1 MDALNA
7 SIGSPL
13 EVPIISM
20 PTPPPTPLNA
30 GETYHSLCKTKK
42 IKLDI
47 IKALI
52 EGREEGVQSQIIN
65 KNRSKYFA
73 MMPN

>member
-7 SIGSPL
+7 SVHLLKSQL
-13 EVPIISM
+13 FQY
-20 PTPPPTPLNA
+20 PPPPPLNA
-30 GETYHSLCKTKK
+30 GATYHSLCKTKK

-52 EGREEGVQSQIIN
+52 EGREEGVQSQILN
-65 KNRSKYFA
+65 TNSSKYLA

>member
-1 MDALNA
+1 MDALNV
-7 SIGSPL
+7 SVHLLKSQL
-13 EVPIISM
+13 FQC
-20 PTPPPTPLNA
+20 PPPPLNA

-47 IKALI
+47 IK
-52 EGREEGVQSQIIN
+52 GREEGVQSQILN
-65 KNRSKYFA
+65 KNISKYFA

>member
-7 SIGSPL
+7 SVHLLKSQLFP
-13 EVPIISM
+13 M
-20 PTPPPTPLNA
+20 PPPLNA

-52 EGREEGVQSQIIN
+52 EGREEGVQSQILN

>member
-1 MDALNA
+1 MNTLNA
-7 SIGSPL
+7 SVHILKSQL
-13 EVPIISM
+13 FQC
-20 PTPPPTPLNA
+20 PPPLNA

-52 EGREEGVQSQIIN
+52 EGWEEGVQSQILDQNIW
-65 KNRSKYFA
+65 
-73 MMPN
+73 P

>member
-7 SIGSPL
+7 SVHLLKSQL
-13 EVPIISM
+13 FQCL
-20 PTPPPTPLNA
+20 PPPPLNA
-30 GETYHSLCKTKK
+30 GETYQSLCKTKK

-52 EGREEGVQSQIIN
+52 EGREEGVLSQIIN

>member
-7 SIGSPL
+7 SVHLL

-20 PTPPPTPLNA
+20 PPPPLNA

-42 IKLDI
+42 ITPDI

-52 EGREEGVQSQIIN
+52 EGREEGVQSQILN
-65 KNRSKYFA
+65 TNRSKYFA

>member
-7 SIGSPL
+7 SYD
-13 EVPIISM
+13 PIISM
-20 PTPPPTPLNA
+20 PPPPFNA
-30 GETYHSLCKTKK
+30 GATYHSLCKTKK

-65 KNRSKYFA
+65 KNISKYFFLKK
-73 MMPN
+73 

>member
-7 SIGSPL
+7 SVHILKSQL
-13 EVPIISM
+13 FQCH
-20 PTPPPTPLNA
+20 PPPPQLNA
-30 GETYHSLCKTKK
+30 GETYHSLCKTKT

-52 EGREEGVQSQIIN
+52 EGWEEGVQSQILN
-65 KNRSKYFA
+65 KNRSKYLA

>member
-7 SIGSPL
+7 SVHLLKSQL
-13 EVPIISM
+13 FQC
-20 PTPPPTPLNA
+20 PPPPLNA
-30 GETYHSLCKTKK
+30 GETYHSICKTKK
-42 IKLDI
+42 IKLDR

-52 EGREEGVQSQIIN
+52 EGREEGVQSQILN

>member
-7 SIGSPL
+7 SVDLLKSQL
-13 EVPIISM
+13 LQS
-20 PTPPPTPLNA
+20 PPPPPFNA
-30 GETYHSLCKTKK
+30 GTTYHSLCKTKK

-52 EGREEGVQSQIIN
+52 EGREEGLQYQIIN
-65 KNRSKYFA
+65 KNRSQYLFLKK
-73 MMPN
+73 

>member
-1 MDALNA
+1 MQEKL
-7 SIGSPL
+7 ITVYVKL
-13 EVPIISM
+13 
-20 PTPPPTPLNA
+20 
-30 GETYHSLCKTKK
+30 KK

-52 EGREEGVQSQIIN
+52 EGREEGVQSQILN

-73 MMPN
+73 TMPN

>member
-7 SIGSPL
+7 SIHILKSQLFQCHP
-13 EVPIISM
+13 
-20 PTPPPTPLNA
+20 PLNA

-52 EGREEGVQSQIIN
+52 EGWEEGVQSKILN
-65 KNRSKYFA
+65 KNRSKYLA

>member
-1 MDALNA
+1 M
-7 SIGSPL
+7 
-13 EVPIISM
+13 
-20 PTPPPTPLNA
+20 PPPPPPPLNA

-52 EGREEGVQSQIIN
+52 EGWEEGVQSQILN
-65 KNRSKYFA
+65 KNRSKYLA
-73 MMPN
+73 VMPN

>member
-1 MDALNA
+1 MRDKGVQKMK
-7 SIGSPL
+7 SL

-20 PTPPPTPLNA
+20 PPPPPPPLNA

-42 IKLDI
+42 IKLD
-47 IKALI
+47 ALI
-52 EGREEGVQSQIIN
+52 EGWEEGVQSQIRN
-65 KNRSKYFA
+65 KNRSKYLA